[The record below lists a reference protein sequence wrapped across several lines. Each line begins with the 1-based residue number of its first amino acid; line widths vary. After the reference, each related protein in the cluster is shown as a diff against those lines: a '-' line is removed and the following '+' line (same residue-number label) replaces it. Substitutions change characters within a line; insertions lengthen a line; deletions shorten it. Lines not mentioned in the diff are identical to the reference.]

1 MFVLSSFIDL
11 KAQCDQEYN
20 WAVWSDFLGNSAVGT
35 ITQGGQNISVEVS
48 ANYNF
53 SSTSGIYNFGTF
65 SGFPSVIPNSTVPR
79 TTWSAGVGGETTMCF
94 SETVS
99 NPVLLL
105 SSLGSPGTNVTLEL
119 SSPYQVVYDGGGM
132 DYLSDTT
139 IYGFE
144 GYAILLFP
152 GDFDCVTIYSSTPEN
167 YTNLTWGLNP
177 PLFPVSLSGDY
188 YGCDS
193 ATIIASGGSTYEWS
207 GGVFPDSS
215 TNTFLES
222 GNYFLTVSDDLG
234 CEVVS
239 SLEIQLDTLCTDCLG
254 VVDGTAVLD
263 DCGECLEPADP
274 LFNASCTD
282 CLGVVNGTAVLD
294 DCGECLEPTDP
305 LFNASCTDCLGVVN
319 GTAVLDDCGECLE
332 PTDPLFNASCTDCLG
347 VVNGTAVLDDCGE
360 CLEPTD
366 PLFNT
371 SCTDCLGVVNG
382 IAVLDDCGEC
392 LEPTDPLFN
401 ASCTDCLGVVNGVAV
416 LDDCGECLDP
426 SSPMFNQSCADCN
439 GVPNGSAV
447 IDNCGVC
454 LEPTDLNFNLSCF
467 YDFDFYIPNI
477 FSPNND
483 GINDRFEIYTNLDYE
498 IRVNEFSIYDRWGS
512 LVYQVKDLPLEDRLV
527 GWNGQIGS
535 EKAQVGVYLYLIEIE
550 FLNGAQRVFKGDMTL
565 VK

>member
-1 MFVLSSFIDL
+1 MSSVIRSFSFFLFVLSSFIDL

-20 WAVWSDFLGNSAVGT
+20 WAVWSDFSGNSAVGT

-53 SSTSGIYNFGTF
+53 SSTPGIYNFGTF

-152 GDFDCVTIYSSTPEN
+152 GDFDCLTIYSSTPEN

-193 ATIIASGGSTYEWS
+193 TTIVASGGSTYEWS

-215 TNTFLES
+215 ANTFLES
-222 GNYFLTVSDDLG
+222 GSYFLTVTDDLG

-263 DCGECLEPADP
+263 DCGECLEPTDP

-282 CLGVVNGTAVLD
+282 CLGVVNGTAILD

-305 LFNASCTDCLGVVN
+305 LFNASCTDCLGVVD
-319 GTAVLDDCGECLE
+319 GTAE
-332 PTDPLFNASCTDCLG
+332 
-347 VVNGTAVLDDCGE
+347 
-360 CLEPTD
+360 
-366 PLFNT
+366 
-371 SCTDCLGVVNG
+371 
-382 IAVLDDCGEC
+382 
-392 LEPTDPLFN
+392 
-401 ASCTDCLGVVNGVAV
+401 

-483 GINDRFEIYTNLDYE
+483 GINDRFEIYTNINYE

-512 LVYQVKDLPLEDRLV
+512 LVYQVKDLPLEGRLV
-527 GWNGQIGS
+527 GWNGQVGS